1 MTDIRNIKESPATT
15 ASSSGSTAPQREP
28 WEGALKQAFDGMHAP
43 QDVCDAAL
51 AVIQDR
57 RVSQLG
63 DEGGVAAKNAAPRKR
78 WGKVTGRVLAAAA
91 CILAVAAGVLGVR
104 LQTTPAAYV
113 GVDINPSLEL
123 SVNAFGTVLAAQPL
137 NDDGQAVLQGV
148 SLEGESFEDALAAL
162 LASENITAYGENNP
176 YIEISVT
183 ADDEALAA
191 RLQGA
196 SEDCLRQSGCEGS
209 CHRADAEAR
218 EEAHHA
224 GMGVGKYRAAQQ
236 LMELDDS
243 VTLDDC
249 AGMTMRELHDRIDA
263 CADGAESG
271 RGEHGAHSGAGQGAG
286 KEAAVTNAGTGSHGH
301 HGSDE

>member
-15 ASSSGSTAPQREP
+15 TSPSGSTAPQREP
-28 WEGALKQAFDGMHAP
+28 WEDALKHAFDGMHAP

-51 AVIQDR
+51 
-57 RVSQLG
+57 
-63 DEGGVAAKNAAPRKR
+63 
-78 WGKVTGRVLAAAA
+78 
-91 CILAVAAGVLGVR
+91 
-104 LQTTPAAYV
+104 
-113 GVDINPSLEL
+113 
-123 SVNAFGTVLAAQPL
+123 
-137 NDDGQAVLQGV
+137 
-148 SLEGESFEDALAAL
+148 
-162 LASENITAYGENNP
+162 TA
-176 YIEISVT
+176 I
-183 ADDEALAA
+183 
-191 RLQGA
+191 
-196 SEDCLRQSGCEGS
+196 EDCLRQSGCEGS

-218 EEAHHA
+218 EDAHYA

-286 KEAAVTNAGTGSHGH
+286 KEAGGTNAGAGSHGH